1 VTPPTLR
8 QRVRSAIRM
17 FARAEGDDLA
27 ARVTIEEGM
36 AQLGTASMV
45 MAACDALPVGGQNGS
60 QPVPAQATML
70 EITREDAE
78 ARLRD
83 LASRMERDGHESEA
97 DDIRDAIEVLSM
109 TLPPIMGAKDAAEML
124 GMVTT
129 NLHKLS
135 PPLEP
140 VAVISGRIPVFLRTD
155 VEAVAR
161 RRAAR

>member
-1 VTPPTLR
+1 
-8 QRVRSAIRM
+8 M
-17 FARAEGDDLA
+17 FARAEGDEAA
-27 ARVTIEEGM
+27 ARVALSEAVQE
-36 AQLGTASMV
+36 LGAPSV
-45 MAACDALPVGGQNGS
+45 HQAIVALVGRPVGNGS
-60 QPVPAQATML
+60 EPVPTQATVL

-83 LASRMERDGHESEA
+83 LASRVERDGHESEA
-97 DDIRDAIEVLSM
+97 DDVRDAIEVLSM
-109 TLPPIMGAKDAAEML
+109 TLPPIMGAKDAADML
-124 GMVTT
+124 GMITT

>member
-17 FARAEGDDLA
+17 FARAEGHGSAALVTLEESIAEVGLLA
-27 ARVTIEEGM
+27 VQQA
-36 AQLGTASMV
+36 ASYMG
-45 MAACDALPVGGQNGS
+45 LSEQNGAE
-60 QPVPAQATML
+60 PAVAQASL
-70 EITREDAE
+70 PELSRDNAE
-78 ARLRD
+78 ARLRG
-83 LASRMERDGHESEA
+83 LASRVERDGHESEA
-97 DDIRDAIEVLSM
+97 DDIRDAIEVLAL